1 MKREFAARIDFFVDF
16 QSTLI
21 CGGLL
26 FAGALLQSVI
36 GFGMG
41 VATIPII
48 VWMGISV
55 ENAVTVLIPCVFCQT
70 LFNCFQ
76 NRHELPWSEIKSVF
90 ILRLIGLPIGILTL
104 HWSVT
109 QSQDVARTILGM
121 SIFVIIG
128 LQILTSKTT
137 GSLAAGW
144 IVPTGLTS
152 GFFAGL
158 IGMGGPS
165 LVLWVVRQD
174 WTTQRQRVFLWL
186 SFLLIIPFQAVLMVW
201 SFGNEMLTTIA
212 FGTAIVPFS
221 IAGAWLGNHYGKG
234 ISPVNLRTLMY
245 CFLIVIAIH
254 LLFF

>member
-1 MKREFAARIDFFVDF
+1 MDF

-21 CGGLL
+21 CAGLL
-26 FAGALLQSVI
+26 FGGALLQSVI

-41 VATIPII
+41 VVTIPII

-76 NRHELPWSEIKSVF
+76 NRRNLPWNEVKSVF
-90 ILRLIGLPIGILTL
+90 LLRLIGLPIGIVTL

-109 QSQDVARTILGM
+109 QSQDVARIILG
-121 SIFVIIG
+121 IGILVIIT
-128 LQILTSKTT
+128 LQMMTSKPT
-137 GSLAAGW
+137 GSLPPGW
-144 IVPTGLTS
+144 IIPTGLTS

-158 IGMGGPS
+158 IGMGGPT

-174 WTTQRQRVFLWL
+174 WTTQQQRVFLWL
-186 SFLLIIPFQAVLMVW
+186 SFLLIIPFQAILMIW
-201 SFGNEMLTTIA
+201 SFGNEMVTTIA
-212 FGTAIVPFS
+212 YGTAIVPFS

-234 ISPVNLRTLMY
+234 ISPVSLRMLMY
-245 CFLIVIAIH
+245 CFLMVIAIR
-254 LLFF
+254 LLFFRS